1 MSEQPSLQISNGHKL
16 FLVEDDQQLGAA
28 LCEQLEQYGF
38 DVTWQRT
45 MQSALHALEHL
56 KVDAALIDIGL
67 PDGDGFQIG
76 RALKKISAVPILF
89 LSAQNTAERR
99 LESFELGGEDY
110 IPKPFHVREV
120 ILRLH
125 RILRTTV
132 APVTTTSSGI
142 KIDHAARC
150 LYYPDGR
157 RVYPKTT
164 DFRVLE
170 ILIEASPQL
179 VTREELDKILFGK
192 DRGATPRS
200 IDNVITR
207 LRGLLGLEAAQHIRA
222 VRGSGYQWCPVITNK

>member
-1 MSEQPSLQISNGHKL
+1 MNETPLVQISGGHAL
-16 FLVEDDQQLGAA
+16 FLVEDDQQLGGA
-28 LCEQLEQYGF
+28 LCEQLQEYGF
-38 DVTWQRT
+38 HVTWQRT
-45 MQSALHALEHL
+45 VQGALRTLEDL

-76 RALKKISAVPILF
+76 RALKKVSAVPILF
-89 LSAQNTAERR
+89 LSAHNTAERR

-125 RILRTTV
+125 RILRTS
-132 APVTTTSSGI
+132 AIPAVTTCSGI
-142 KIDHAARC
+142 KIDRAARC

-179 VTREELDKILFGK
+179 VTREELDKALFGK
-192 DRGATPRS
+192 ERGVAPRS

-207 LRGLLGLEAAQHIRA
+207 LRGLLGLESAQHIRA
-222 VRGSGYQWCPVITNK
+222 VRGAGYQWCPQ